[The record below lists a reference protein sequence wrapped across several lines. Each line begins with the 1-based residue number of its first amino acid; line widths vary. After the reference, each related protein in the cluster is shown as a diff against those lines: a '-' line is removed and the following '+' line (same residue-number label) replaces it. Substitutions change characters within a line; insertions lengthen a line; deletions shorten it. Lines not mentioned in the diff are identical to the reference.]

1 MNLWIILTIAL
12 IILKIIGYPISMWI
26 ILLSPFTGIL
36 LAVILIILSWII
48 GICLLG
54 IAWII
59 GICLLGIAKILDII
73 GMKIR
78 LRRQATEKLER
89 DIINLTKGS

>member
-54 IAWII
+54 IA
-59 GICLLGIAKILDII
+59 KILDII